1 VARVSVATRLRP
13 FGTTVFSRM
22 TQLAIEHEAINLSQG
37 FPDFEGP
44 AFIREAAAEAMAAGH
59 NQYARSAGVP
69 ELARAV
75 AGHQKRHYD
84 IELEPMSQVG
94 VFCGATEAMMAAA
107 LGLLEPGDEVLTF
120 EPHYDAYPAA
130 AAMAGAR
137 LRFVTLRHPDYALD
151 PEAMARAIGP
161 RTRALILNTP
171 HNPTGKVFTKAELET
186 IAELAKKHDLIVL
199 SDEVYEHLWFEA
211 PHVPIATLP
220 GMFERTVTM
229 SSFGK
234 TFSFTGWKVGWASG
248 PEDLMQALR
257 SAHQFITFCSA
268 TPLQHAAARALNDL
282 GEDFYRDFRQ
292 DYAERRDHLL
302 HTLARVGLKAPA
314 PQGAYF
320 ALADIRAVTEKD
332 DVEFC
337 AELISRVGVAAI
349 PPSAFYSVDETE
361 GSHLCR
367 FAFCKTM
374 DTLNA
379 ARERLWAGLPNTP

>member
-1 VARVSVATRLRP
+1 MSVATRLRP

-22 TQLAIEHEAINLSQG
+22 TQLAVEHQAINLSQG

-44 AFIREAAAEAMAAGH
+44 AFIREAAAQAMAEGH
-59 NQYARSAGVP
+59 NQYARSAGVT
-69 ELARAV
+69 ELAKAV

-84 IELEPMSQVG
+84 IDLNPMTQVG
-94 VFCGATEAMMAAA
+94 VFCGATEAMMAAT

-137 LRFVTLRHPDYALD
+137 LRFVTLRHPDFALD
-151 PEAMARAIGP
+151 VEALARAIGP
-161 RTRALILNTP
+161 KTRALLLNTP
-171 HNPTGKVFTKAELET
+171 HNPTGKVFAREELD
-186 IAELAKKHDLIVL
+186 ALAGLAKKHDLMVL

-248 PEDLMQALR
+248 PESLMSALC

-268 TPLQHAAARALNDL
+268 TPLQHAAARALDEL
-282 GEDFYRDFRQ
+282 GENFYRDFRAA
-292 DYAERRDHLL
+292 YAERRAHLL
-302 HTLARVGLKAPA
+302 TTLRAVGLKAPD

-337 AELISRVGVAAI
+337 AELTERVGVAAI
-349 PPSAFYSVDETE
+349 PPSAFYSLDKKE
-361 GSHLCR
+361 GAHLCR

-379 ARERLWAGLPNTP
+379 ARSKLWAGLPRVDP